1 MTTSTLRFHE
11 IHRSFGYLKV
21 LSGVSGEV
29 SEGEALLVTGSNGS
43 GKSTLLRCIAGLLAH
58 QRGKILYEEVGR
70 ELSTPERRRRIGFL
84 SPDLSFYEELTT
96 LENLAFFAQLRGI
109 SRSRCSELLERVRL
123 PEDRPAGALSSGMRQ
138 RLRWAWALL
147 HRPVL
152 LLLDEP
158 LQNLDPPSRELA
170 KQLLAEHLENGLAVI
185 ANPASIDVG
194 HVERHLD
201 LDS

>member
-1 MTTSTLRFHE
+1 MSDSHLEFQDL
-11 IHRSFGYLKV
+11 HRSFGYLKV
-21 LSGVSGEV
+21 LSGISGRV
-29 SEGEALLVTGSNGS
+29 DCGESLLITGSNGS
-43 GKSTLLRCIAGLLAH
+43 GKSTLLRCLAGLLAH
-58 QRGKILYEEVGR
+58 HRGKITYR
-70 ELSTPERRRRIGFL
+70 EAGDDLDARTRRRRLGFL

-96 LENLAFFAQLRGI
+96 LENLLFFARLRGVPAE
-109 SRSRCSELLERVRL
+109 RCSQWLEKVRL
-123 PEDRPAGALSSGMRQ
+123 PEDRLAGALSSGMRQ

-147 HRPVL
+147 HEPTL

-170 KQLLAEHLENGLAVI
+170 RNLLAEHLRHGLAVI

-201 LDS
+201 LDG